1 MRIAINGFGR
11 IGRNIARHLLSN
23 DDFKNIE
30 LVAVN
35 DLGSIDAN
43 AHLLKYD
50 SVHGILDKDIQV
62 NSEKALISID
72 DKDVLYLSERDPSNL
87 PWSELDIDFVFESTG
102 FFTKVDDA
110 NKHIDAGAKKVIISA
125 PSPDVEKTI
134 VYGVNHQILNS
145 DDVIISNASCTTNCL
160 APIV

>member
-23 DDFKNIE
+23 DDFKDIE

-50 SVHGILDKDIQV
+50 SVHGILDKDIAV
-62 NSEKALISID
+62 NSEKALISEIKGQVEN
-72 DKDVLYLSERDPSNL
+72 DKNETLGSNL
-87 PWSELDIDFVFESTG
+87 
-102 FFTKVDDA
+102 
-110 NKHIDAGAKKVIISA
+110 
-125 PSPDVEKTI
+125 
-134 VYGVNHQILNS
+134 VY
-145 DDVIISNASCTTNCL
+145 
-160 APIV
+160 